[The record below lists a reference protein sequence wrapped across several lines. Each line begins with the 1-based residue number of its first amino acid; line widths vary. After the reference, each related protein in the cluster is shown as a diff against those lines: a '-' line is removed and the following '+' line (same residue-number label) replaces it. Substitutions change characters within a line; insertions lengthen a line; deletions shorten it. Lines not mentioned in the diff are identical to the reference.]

1 MNQHINSMLEHLS
14 LRRKNSDS
22 AQATS
27 HEKQPDNDHKDVNDV
42 DTMHNKS
49 KNSIFKSLIS
59 DNGATNIFQ
68 NLIRCPESISS
79 HLSHMSASS
88 SNGSHKIQKNHS
100 TDDDNNNQQA
110 LHVTTIVAPS
120 VNESQTYNLHK
131 KRHSTVKGTNG
142 DLHVANRDLSPS
154 PHSRMH
160 RKSSHD
166 IRLARTNMAMPES
179 VEEVGKVAPVK
190 PIKTKNILTDHE
202 TFDTLHCRAID
213 VSTRA
218 LSLNEKYVNESHF
231 FHSFHSINYASKN
244 LPSLARLMRG
254 KAVRSL
260 FGFN

>member
-27 HEKQPDNDHKDVNDV
+27 NDKQSDNDHKDVNDV

-49 KNSIFKSLIS
+49 KNSYFKNLIS

-68 NLIRCPESISS
+68 NLIRCPENISS
-79 HLSHMSASS
+79 HLSHLSASS
-88 SNGSHKIQKNHS
+88 SNGSPKTQKNHP

-120 VNESQTYNLHK
+120 VNDYQTYNLHA
-131 KRHSTVKGTNG
+131 KRHSTVRGTNG
-142 DLHVANRDLSPS
+142 DLHVSRELSPS
-154 PHSRMH
+154 ARMH

-166 IRLARTNMAMPES
+166 IRLARTNMLMPDS
-179 VEEVGKVAPVK
+179 GEEVGKAAPVK
-190 PIKTKNILTDHE
+190 PIKTKNIVTDHE
-202 TFDTLHCRAID
+202 TFDTLHSRAID

-218 LSLNEKYVNESHF
+218 RSR
-231 FHSFHSINYASKN
+231 SIC
-244 LPSLARLMRG
+244 
-254 KAVRSL
+254 
-260 FGFN
+260 